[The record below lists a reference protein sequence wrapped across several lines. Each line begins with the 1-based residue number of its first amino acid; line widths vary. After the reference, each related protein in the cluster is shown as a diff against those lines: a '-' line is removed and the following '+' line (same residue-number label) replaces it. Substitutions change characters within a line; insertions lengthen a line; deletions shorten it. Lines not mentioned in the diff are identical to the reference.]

1 MPDLQ
6 AVPERRCASPLCR
19 KVLPADATGRRRYC
33 SGACRQAA
41 WRIDHPAAVPK
52 PDPASPDELAAL
64 QADVRRRAAHLAV
77 HAQHVADPLAGSG
90 KQAVALRS
98 LPGLVEGLLAAH
110 VAARRAAG
118 DAWEHIGQALEMHP
132 DTARRR
138 FGQQQA
144 DDRPAP
150 PPEADPHD
158 PTPETAAAPS
168 SPREQAVEEPADRT
182 GGSQATPAP
191 VDERQALTETSGEG
205 LAEQGASA
213 VPAAAEQTRTVDQKA
228 PAAPASDL
236 YLVQLGGENC
246 LFLVDG
252 ERAGWLH
259 AAPDGWQVHGH
270 DGRLVT
276 TLPVGGAHGHGVG
289 IGLNLAR
296 LAAAAL
302 GIPGAERAAVT
313 VGPLQDDRGRSID
326 TSPAALASWSLLKGR
341 VPGRGWPIC

>member
-1 MPDLQ
+1 
-6 AVPERRCASPLCR
+6 
-19 KVLPADATGRRRYC
+19 
-33 SGACRQAA
+33 
-41 WRIDHPAAVPK
+41 
-52 PDPASPDELAAL
+52 
-64 QADVRRRAAHLAV
+64 
-77 HAQHVADPLAGSG
+77 
-90 KQAVALRS
+90 
-98 LPGLVEGLLAAH
+98 
-110 VAARRAAG
+110 
-118 DAWEHIGQALEMHP
+118 
-132 DTARRR
+132 
-138 FGQQQA
+138 
-144 DDRPAP
+144 
-150 PPEADPHD
+150 
-158 PTPETAAAPS
+158 
-168 SPREQAVEEPADRT
+168 
-182 GGSQATPAP
+182 ATPAP
-191 VDERQALTETSGEG
+191 VDERQALTEAAGEG

-252 ERAGWLH
+252 ERVGWLH

-276 TLPVGGAHGHGVG
+276 TLPADGAHGHGVG

-302 GIPGAERAAVT
+302 GIPGAELAAVT

-341 VPGRGWPIC
+341 VPGRVDVIVRSRCVGWLQRDDRGRDVACTQDGPVPGSAGTDRVQAVTALLAALVAPAPLPGLGPDAHTPRRPRARSPRERPISPFTPAQLAAAALANNLPRLADGSYRVHIDDGYDDTELGRVYRSGRRWQALAPDGHVVVHRAATRTEAVDQLLATPGPLFGDPAETILHDL